1 MNTQINKRIV
11 SLDYLKFLGPLLIT
25 NSHFD
30 SIYSMPIF
38 ATGGAIGD
46 AIFFFISGYTLNYS
60 SNLTSFSKWYKRR
73 LFRIFPTVFAV
84 AIIHELIFGIDRS
97 LISIILNAGG
107 WFVRCILLYYIMFF
121 IIKKYIPNKT
131 KLLTFSILVISLL
144 YIVFSSSIEQTGI
157 YGGTYFKWF
166 HFLLPFLLGMI
177 TFQNKIILKRNII
190 FPITLGIS
198 LVLFYLVQY
207 LTLINILNIKISS
220 VVSLIMLQFLI
231 LSLYYTVEISLK
243 KYSFLKSK
251 KFNFVVYFIG
261 GLALQIYLIQDPI
274 VNTGYSENTLI
285 NILLNIIFI
294 LIGAYFT
301 KVLANIISEKTI
313 TKSSFFVTPKSK

>member
-1 MNTQINKRIV
+1 
-11 SLDYLKFLGPLLIT
+11 
-25 NSHFD
+25 
-30 SIYSMPIF
+30 
-38 ATGGAIGD
+38 
-46 AIFFFISGYTLNYS
+46 
-60 SNLTSFSKWYKRR
+60 
-73 LFRIFPTVFAV
+73 
-84 AIIHELIFGIDRS
+84 
-97 LISIILNAGG
+97 
-107 WFVRCILLYYIMFF
+107 MFF
-121 IIKKYIPNKT
+121 VIKKYIPNKT

-177 TFQNKIILKRNII
+177 TFQNKIILNRNII

-207 LTLINILNIKISS
+207 LTLINILHIKISS

-251 KFNFVVYFIG
+251 KVNLVVYFIG

-285 NILLNIIFI
+285 NISLNIIFI